1 MILSL
6 QGCMAVGKTTAVQY
20 LRENAPYINI
30 SYETN
35 THIAEEVKRRKLD
48 KNVYEDYLEI
58 QRLWINNEVVRYH
71 KAKEFECSIMDF
83 GAEEIEFYTLN
94 YPKSIGKNWDIE
106 NALKKELEQVRKC
119 MPARIL
125 FLDASDEVLLRR
137 KENDN
142 TRSRNFFEHY
152 LQYLLPLKR
161 DWFIG
166 RENVDVLNVD
176 DLSAEEVG
184 KKVKEWV
191 DYMAT
196 RIDQDK

>member
-20 LRENAPYINI
+20 LREHAPYVNI
-30 SYETN
+30 SCETN
-35 THIAEEVKRRKLD
+35 THIVEEVKRRKLD

-71 KAKEFECSIMDF
+71 KTKEFACSIMDF

-119 MPARIL
+119 MPQRVL
-125 FLDASDEVLLRR
+125 FLDASDEVLLRH
-137 KENDN
+137 KENDL

-152 LQYLLPLKR
+152 LKYLLPLKR
-161 DWFIG
+161 NWFIG

-191 DYMAT
+191 DFCRERY
-196 RIDQDK
+196 

>member
-1 MILSL
+1 M
-6 QGCMAVGKTTAVQY
+6 
-20 LRENAPYINI
+20 
-30 SYETN
+30 
-35 THIAEEVKRRKLD
+35 
-48 KNVYEDYLEI
+48 YEDYLEI
-58 QRLWINNEVVRYH
+58 QRLWLNNEVVRYH
-71 KAKEFECSIMDF
+71 KAKDFACSIMDF

-94 YPKSIGKNWDIE
+94 YPKSIGQDWDIE
-106 NALKKELEQVRKC
+106 NALKKELEQIRKC

-137 KENDN
+137 KDNDL

-152 LQYLLPLKR
+152 LKYLLPLKR

-176 DLSAEEVG
+176 DLNTEEVG

-191 DYMAT
+191 DFCREGY
-196 RIDQDK
+196 

>member
-6 QGCMAVGKTTAVQY
+6 QGCMAVGKTTAVRY
-20 LRENAPYINI
+20 LREHAPYVNI

-35 THIAEEVKRRKLD
+35 AHIAEEVKRRKRD

-152 LQYLLPLKR
+152 LKYLLPLKR
-161 DWFIG
+161 NWFIG
-166 RENVDVLNVD
+166 RENVDVLHVD

-191 DYMAT
+191 DFY
-196 RIDQDK
+196 RERY